1 MGSLESVT
9 GSLVQDALWGYDRP
23 EEVSRIDNYPDLFSL
38 APAEYPK
45 LILCL
50 RVRIRGEPSQ
60 YTDI

>member
-1 MGSLESVT
+1 MT